1 MILKIEMYKIIH
13 QLASEKVDIFHSDL
27 LITTIKD
34 TFNDGNERSMLYL
47 LISFKKIV
55 I

>member
-1 MILKIEMYKIIH
+1 MYKIIQ
-13 QLASEKVDIFHSDL
+13 QLVSEKMDIFHSDL

-34 TFNDGNERSMLYL
+34 TFNDRNERLMLYL
-47 LISFKKIV
+47 LISFKQIV